1 MGFDIVMKPIDNSS
15 YYDEVGRKDN
25 PYDMYLT
32 GWGSD
37 WPTGSTVIPPVY
49 DGREIV
55 AEGNQNLSYLNE
67 PSVGAEIDRVR
78 TLPAAEQ
85 DAGWMALDRTIM
97 EKYAPV
103 VPCYYDATYELHG
116 SKVGNAFLSDAFG
129 IISLNGIYV
138 KK

>member
-1 MGFDIVMKPIDNSS
+1 
-15 YYDEVGRKDN
+15 
-25 PYDMYLT
+25 
-32 GWGSD
+32 
-37 WPTGSTVIPPVY
+37 
-49 DGREIV
+49 
-55 AEGNQNLSYLNE
+55 
-67 PSVGAEIDRVR
+67 
-78 TLPAAEQ
+78 
-85 DAGWMALDRTIM
+85 MALDRMIM